1 MTELQ
6 FEAFVNENTPF
17 VWKRA
22 LLLSEGDM
30 KLAEEHATMM
40 FIDIWNQ
47 MAQGTYKSVVVSV
60 MSYMRR
66 ELVGK

>member
-6 FEAFVNENTPF
+6 FEAFVEDNTQF

-22 LLLSEGDM
+22 LLLSKGDTEVV
-30 KLAEEHATMM
+30 KEHATMM

>member
-6 FEAFVNENTPF
+6 FEAFVNENIPF

-22 LLLSEGDM
+22 VLLSKGDM

-47 MAQGTYKSVVVSV
+47 MAQGTYKNVAVSV
-60 MSYMRR
+60 MSYMRK
-66 ELVGK
+66 ELVGE